1 MINTKQHLDETLAK
15 VGIWIVS
22 RSSRNKSLGDKI
34 CRVLAIQILKK
45 KPDDNFMQD
54 DLIDQDEGYDP
65 EELERY
71 QRGDDAP

>member
-1 MINTKQHLDETLAK
+1 MANTKQLLDETLAK
-15 VGIWIVS
+15 AGIWIVS

-45 KPDDNFMQD
+45 KPEHDFMQD

-71 QRGDDAP
+71 QRGEDSR